1 MKNIILSFIFLMAI
15 SFTSCSNKSKNQ
27 TSTLS
32 EISKEITPKEIS
44 FGVRGNCGMCKSTIE
59 KAANSLDGVTSA
71 TWNIDQKTIVVS
83 YDSVN
88 MNELTI
94 HKAIAESG
102 YDTEKVL
109 GNLEAYK
116 DLPGCCQYDHEMK
129 MNQVAEED

>member
-88 MNELTI
+88 MNELSI

-109 GNLEAYK
+109 GNLEAYN